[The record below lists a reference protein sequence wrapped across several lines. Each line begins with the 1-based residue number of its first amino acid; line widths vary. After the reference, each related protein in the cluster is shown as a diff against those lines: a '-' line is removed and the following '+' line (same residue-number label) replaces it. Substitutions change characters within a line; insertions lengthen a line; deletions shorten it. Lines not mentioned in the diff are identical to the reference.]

1 MHMKSTLSPAASK
14 RMLMALAGAILLAS
28 LGISIATVALPSL
41 ATVFS
46 AGVQQVQWVVLAYL
60 LALTCVIV
68 VAGRM
73 GDLYGNHRVLV
84 GGILL
89 FTLASAGCAVAP
101 TLGWLIAGRTV
112 QGVGAATLMALPLSI
127 AKTLIARERLGASMG
142 LLGTMSAI
150 GTAMGPSV
158 GGMLIAEF
166 GWRSVF
172 VLLMLCGSG
181 LLALAVTGIGKTA
194 PTGNSARIDWVGSAW
209 LSAALLCFALAA
221 SGGRVGVAIAP
232 WMLLVLAAAAFLVFI
247 RTELVVPNPL
257 IPVALA
263 RGRGI
268 ASSLSMNLVVA
279 TIMMSTLVVG
289 PLFLTF
295 GLGLSEAGTGL
306 VMAVGPGAAALS
318 GAPAGRLA
326 DRLGTHRTLLAGLLL
341 ASVGLCG
348 FAVLPVLIGIPG
360 YIMAMVLMT
369 PGFQLFLAANNTAAM
384 NLAAEKHRGVL
395 SGLLGLSRNLGL
407 MTGASLLPLLF
418 ASLLDSRTLA
428 DNSTHAIS
436 NAFSST
442 FLNLAGL
449 CFLTFLFAARER
461 RRAVGKVGS

>member
-1 MHMKSTLSPAASK
+1 MKPTPFPAANK
-14 RMLMALAGAILLAS
+14 RTLAALAGAILLAS
-28 LGISIATVALPSL
+28 LGISIATVALPNL
-41 ATVFS
+41 ASVF
-46 AGVQQVQWVVLAYL
+46 AVGVQQVQWVVLAYL
-60 LALTCVIV
+60 LTLTCVIV

-73 GDLYGNHRVLV
+73 GDLYGNRRVLI

-101 TLGWLIAGRTV
+101 TLSWLIAGRAL
-112 QGVGAATLMALPLSI
+112 QGLGAATLMALPLSI
-127 AKTLIARERLGASMG
+127 AKTLIAKERLGASIG
-142 LLGTMSAI
+142 LLGSMSAF
-150 GTAMGPSV
+150 GTALGPSV

-172 VLLMLCGSG
+172 VLLTLCGSG
-181 LLALAVTGIGKTA
+181 LLALTVTGIGKTT
-194 PTGNSARIDWVGSAW
+194 PTGNSARIDWAGSAW
-209 LSAALLCFALAA
+209 LSVALLCFALAA
-221 SGGRVGVAIAP
+221 SGGRVGVTIAP
-232 WMLLVLAAAAFLVFI
+232 WTLLLLATAALLIFI
-247 RTELVVPNPL
+247 RTELAAPHPL

-263 RGRGI
+263 CGRGI
-268 ASSLSMNLVVA
+268 ATSLSMNLVVA

-289 PLFLTF
+289 PLFLSF
-295 GLGLSEAGTGL
+295 GLGLSDAGTGL
-306 VMAVGPGAAALS
+306 VMAAGPGAAALS

-326 DRLGTHRTLLAGLLL
+326 DRFGTDRTLLAGLLL

-360 YIMAMVLMT
+360 YILAMVLMT

-384 NLAAEKHRGVL
+384 NLAAEAHRGVL
-395 SGLLGLSRNLGL
+395 SGLLGLSRNLGF

>member
-1 MHMKSTLSPAASK
+1 MHMQSTPSPATNK
-14 RMLMALAGAILLAS
+14 RTLAALAGAILLAS

-41 ATVFS
+41 ASAFS

-60 LALTCVIV
+60 LAVTAVIV

-73 GDLYGNHRVLV
+73 GDLYGNRQVLI

-89 FTLASAGCAVAP
+89 FTLASIGCAVAP
-101 TLGWLIAGRTV
+101 TLGWLIAGRAV
-112 QGVGAATLMALPLSI
+112 QGLGAATLMALPLSI
-127 AKTLIARERLGASMG
+127 AKTLIAKERLGTSMG

-150 GTAMGPSV
+150 GTALGPSV
-158 GGMLIAEF
+158 GGILIGEF

-172 VLLMLCGSG
+172 MLLALGGSG
-181 LLALAVTGIGKTA
+181 LLVLAVTGIGKTA
-194 PTGNSARIDWVGSAW
+194 PTGNSARIDWAGSAW
-209 LSAALLCFALAA
+209 LSVALLCFALSA
-221 SGGRVGVAIAP
+221 SGGRVGVNIAP
-232 WMLLVLAAAAFLVFI
+232 WMLLLLATAALLIFI
-247 RTELVVPNPL
+247 RTELVVPHPL

-268 ASSLSMNLVVA
+268 ATSLSMNLVVA

-289 PLFLTF
+289 PLFLSF

-306 VMAVGPGAAALS
+306 VMAAGPCAAALS

-326 DRLGTHRTLLAGLLL
+326 DRFGTDRTLLAGLLL

-348 FAVLPVLIGIPG
+348 FALLPILIGIPG
-360 YIMAMVLMT
+360 YILAMVLMT

-384 NLAAEKHRGVL
+384 NLAAEAHRGVL

-418 ASLLDSRTLA
+418 ASLLNSRTLA
-428 DNSTHAIS
+428 DNSAATIS
-436 NAFSST
+436 NAFSAT
-442 FLNLAGL
+442 FLSVAGL
-449 CFLTFLFAARER
+449 CVLTFLFAARER
-461 RRAVGKVGS
+461 LRDVGKVGC

>member
-1 MHMKSTLSPAASK
+1 
-14 RMLMALAGAILLAS
+14 
-28 LGISIATVALPSL
+28 
-41 ATVFS
+41 
-46 AGVQQVQWVVLAYL
+46 
-60 LALTCVIV
+60 
-68 VAGRM
+68 
-73 GDLYGNHRVLV
+73 
-84 GGILL
+84 
-89 FTLASAGCAVAP
+89 
-101 TLGWLIAGRTV
+101 
-112 QGVGAATLMALPLSI
+112 
-127 AKTLIARERLGASMG
+127 
-142 LLGTMSAI
+142 
-150 GTAMGPSV
+150 
-158 GGMLIAEF
+158 
-166 GWRSVF
+166 
-172 VLLMLCGSG
+172 
-181 LLALAVTGIGKTA
+181 
-194 PTGNSARIDWVGSAW
+194 
-209 LSAALLCFALAA
+209 
-221 SGGRVGVAIAP
+221 VAIAP
-232 WMLLVLAAAAFLVFI
+232 WMLLVLAAAALLVFI
-247 RTELVVPNPL
+247 RTELAVPNPL

-326 DRLGTHRTLLAGLLL
+326 DRFGTHRTLLAGLLL

-418 ASLLDSRTLA
+418 ASLLDSKTLA
-428 DNSTHAIS
+428 TNSTPAIS
-436 NAFSST
+436 NAFSVT
-442 FLNLAGL
+442 FLSLAGL
-449 CFLTFLFAARER
+449 CFLTFLFAARGW
-461 RRAVGKVGS
+461 RRADRKVDG